1 MQNMDTIP
9 TLCVVCNLFVE
20 VPAGRKNAVC
30 PYCKKPYDVKRGE
43 ELYYADVALRE
54 AQESYMDRNVP
65 PSYQTQQNQGYQT
78 QQAQSFQPQQTQGYQ
93 TQQAQA
99 FQTQQAQSYQTQQA
113 PAYTGSWTQ
122 TKFCKFCA
130 SVIDKDCVVCPCCGK
145 QIEPLKV
152 TSQPVYYN
160 QQYMRPVGKPKDRTT
175 ALILW
180 LFFGI
185 FGGHKFYEGRMASGI
200 LYICTLGGFG
210 ICWFFDFFRLISKPK
225 TYYVE

>member
-54 AQESYMDRNVP
+54 AQESYMDRKVP
-65 PSYQTQQNQGYQT
+65 PSYQTQQ
-78 QQAQSFQPQQTQGYQ
+78 TQG
-93 TQQAQA
+93 
-99 FQTQQAQSYQTQQA
+99 YQTQQA

-185 FGGHKFYEGRMASGI
+185 FGGHKFYEGKTASGI
-200 LYICTLGGFG
+200 LYICTMGGFG

>member
-65 PSYQTQQNQGYQT
+65 QGYQT
-78 QQAQSFQPQQTQGYQ
+78 QQALAY
-93 TQQAQA
+93 
-99 FQTQQAQSYQTQQA
+99 QTQQAQSYQTQQA

-185 FGGHKFYEGRMASGI
+185 FGGHKFYEGRTASGI